1 MNKSIIVISLALLSV
16 AACKNG
22 NTKSTAETES
32 GSQLQFELTELW
44 KSDTLLTTSESVIFD
59 RKRDILYVTN
69 LNKEPRVKDGNGF
82 ISRLSTDGKIT
93 DLKWIEGI
101 HSPKGTGIV
110 GDTLYVA
117 DIDELIVID
126 INNNKISRKVYING
140 AGMLNDIATD
150 SEGNV
155 YISDSDAN
163 KIYLYSN
170 GRITEWLSS
179 GLNQPNGLLSEP
191 GRMLLAS
198 MGSMDMVAI
207 DPVSKSVTGLADS
220 LGMADGIS
228 FTGKEGY
235 YIVTDWNGEIFMI
248 NPDKTRT
255 SLLNTK
261 SQQINTADCEYI
273 IDKNL
278 LLVPTFFKNGVIA
291 YRLSEKKN

>member
-1 MNKSIIVISLALLSV
+1 MNKSIIAISLALIVL
-16 AACKNG
+16 AACKSG
-22 NTKSTAETES
+22 NTKSAAES
-32 GSQLQFELTELW
+32 PIQFELTEIW

-82 ISRLSTDGKIT
+82 ISRLSTDGKIS

-117 DIDELIVID
+117 DIDELIIVD
-126 INNNKISRKVYING
+126 INNNKIARKIHING
-140 AGMLNDIATD
+140 AGMLNDITTD

-170 GRITEWLSS
+170 GIITEWISS
-179 GLNQPNGLLSEP
+179 GLNQPNGLLSES

-207 DPVSKSVTGLADS
+207 DPLSKSVTGIADS

-228 FTGKEGY
+228 YTGKEGY
-235 YIVTDWNGEIFMI
+235 YIVTDWNGEIFMV